1 MLALQL
7 QNPRMMMG
15 LGADGQQVVA
25 AATEAVADR
34 VRRIRAK
41 MISIGIPAAVGTG
54 AVTMLTFA
62 GAFGLAKSERV
73 WAPAIWLGAVTTVGA
88 LVSVA
93 LAAKVADDT
102 AKAAATTPAAPAVSP
117 TVVATTPAP
126 TPAPAAFY
134 GYYY

>member
-7 QNPRMMMG
+7 QSPGMMG

-25 AATEAVADR
+25 VVTETIAER

-54 AVTMLTFA
+54 ALTMLTFA
-62 GAFGLAKSERV
+62 GAFGLARSERV

-102 AKAAATTPAAPAVSP
+102 AKAAATPATPAAPSP
-117 TVVATTPAP
+117 TVVATTPAA
-126 TPAPAAFY
+126 PAPAAFY
-134 GYYY
+134 GYY

>member
-7 QNPRMMMG
+7 QSPGMMG

-25 AATEAVADR
+25 VVTETIAER

-54 AVTMLTFA
+54 ALTMLTFA
-62 GAFGLAKSERV
+62 GAFGLARSERV

-102 AKAAATTPAAPAVSP
+102 AKAAATPTTTATPATSP
-117 TVVATTPAP
+117 TVVATTPAA
-126 TPAPAAFY
+126 PAPAAFY
-134 GYYY
+134 GYY